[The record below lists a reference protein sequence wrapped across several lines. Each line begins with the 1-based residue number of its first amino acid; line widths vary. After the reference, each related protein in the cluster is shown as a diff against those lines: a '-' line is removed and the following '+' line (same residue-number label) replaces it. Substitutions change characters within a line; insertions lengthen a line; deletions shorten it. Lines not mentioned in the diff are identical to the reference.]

1 MNHYARDIIFFYYLF
16 YGLIVY
22 KKIDRAF
29 NYEMD
34 LMFYNNSCMQY
45 IASGTLLTTHI
56 NATNEKNKTKQCD
69 REDVLQEE
77 GNI

>member
-1 MNHYARDIIFFYYLF
+1 MLGTSFFFYYLF
-16 YGLIVY
+16 YGPIVY

-45 IASGTLLTTHI
+45 IASGTPLTSHS
-56 NATNEKNKTKQCD
+56 NATNEKNQNKT
-69 REDVLQEE
+69 V
-77 GNI
+77 